1 MTTQDSFYSRNTLP
15 SYKTSDTPPP
25 VPQKIGPYLIEG
37 LLEKGGMSYLYV
49 AEAPETGEAIIVKV
63 LSPQYLGHP
72 EMVSRFLREADIIRM
87 ADHPNIVKL
96 LGSGSWEGGVYIAME
111 YVQGVSLRQYLQKV
125 PLSLKRAIEL
135 ILEIAYALCHL
146 HTHRV
151 IHRDL
156 KPENILVTKEGQIKV
171 IDFGIAQLLF
181 DNKLLQSEQKRL
193 IGTPVY
199 MSPEQRE
206 NPENVSFPSD
216 IYSLGIIAYELI
228 LGRSSH
234 GHVVIGL
241 MPKGIQ
247 KILLKRYKQILRT
260 ATPMWSISSA
270 ICPFICILKSP

>member
-1 MTTQDSFYSRNTLP
+1 
-15 SYKTSDTPPP
+15 
-25 VPQKIGPYLIEG
+25 
-37 LLEKGGMSYLYV
+37 MSYLYV

-72 EMVSRFLREADIIRM
+72 EMVSRFLREADIRGW
-87 ADHPNIVKL
+87 PTTPVKL
-96 LGSGSWEGGVYIAME
+96 LGSGSWEAGVYIAME

-206 NPENVSFPSD
+206 NPETVSFPLTS
-216 IYSLGIIAYELI
+216 IPW
-228 LGRSSH
+228 
-234 GHVVIGL
+234 GL
-241 MPKGIQ
+241 
-247 KILLKRYKQILRT
+247 LL
-260 ATPMWSISSA
+260 MS
-270 ICPFICILKSP
+270 